1 MDVFPIIENDD
12 DDGKKRVSFITDD
25 DDVRQLALP
34 RAKQRGEEGREKN

>member
-12 DDGKKRVSFITDD
+12 DGKKRVSFIT